1 MGAPAPGFVVL
12 PGWRGYKR
20 AIDRKDTTMQPMRR
34 AASDDTRAKLFALI
48 KARSFSR
55 RSIALVSG
63 RTSNYYFDMKPTMFD
78 PAGAAWT
85 AELMLDQLVA
95 LKVDYVGGLAIGAV
109 PLVASIIMLSH
120 QRGRPIPGFFVRAQ
134 VKDHGTQRRIEGT
147 SESLNGKN
155 VVIVEDVTT
164 TGGSATTALEV
175 AIAEGANVVLVL
187 SVVDRLEGAGDHF
200 KARGVPFRA
209 IYTSDEFL
217 AD

>member
-1 MGAPAPGFVVL
+1 
-12 PGWRGYKR
+12 
-20 AIDRKDTTMQPMRR
+20 MQPTRVN
-34 AASDDTRAKLFALI
+34 AKEGLATSDDIRTKLFALI

-85 AELMLDQLVA
+85 AELMLGQMA
-95 LKVDYVGGLAIGAV
+95 GLKVDYVGGLAIGAV

-147 SESLNGKN
+147 TESLKRKN

-164 TGGSATTALEV
+164 TGGSATTALE
-175 AIAEGANVVLVL
+175 AAMAEGANAVLVL
-187 SVVDRLEGAGDHF
+187 SVVDRLEGAVENF
-200 KARGVPFRA
+200 NKRGIPFRA
-209 IYTSDEFL
+209 IYTADEFL